1 MAAGEES
8 GEGQRRNAESLG
20 WLTES
25 TIMPKKQRVIEGV
38 GASTIVNL
46 RAQLYKS
53 QEEMKMAAEGGEG
66 AELLRAKKKGD
77 LFSHT
82 NSGVAERDHRS
93 ADSWDGARAVG
104 ISRVELRIR
113 YLLLPLLK

>member
-1 MAAGEES
+1 MIFGTKIVMAAGEDV

-53 QEEMKMAAEGGEG
+53 QEEMKMAAEAGEG
-66 AELLRAKKKGD
+66 PELMRAKKKGD
-77 LFSHT
+77 LFSHK
-82 NSGVAERDHRS
+82 NSGVADRDQRS
-93 ADSWDGARAVG
+93 ADWWDEARNLG
-104 ISRVELRIR
+104 ISRVGVRSR
-113 YLLLPLLK
+113 